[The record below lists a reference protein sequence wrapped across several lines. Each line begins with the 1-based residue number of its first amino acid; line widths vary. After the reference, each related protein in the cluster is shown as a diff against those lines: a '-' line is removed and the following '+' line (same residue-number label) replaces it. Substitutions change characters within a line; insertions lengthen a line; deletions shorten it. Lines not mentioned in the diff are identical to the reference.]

1 MTPTI
6 KSKGKTSE
14 IGAPAQFKQATRKG
28 KKAWR
33 KNIDIQPEETAMDE
47 ARAEERVTGG
57 KAGGS
62 YIDQMF
68 TIDTTGDEMVA
79 KRIKKPRTLRSLEIL
94 QKRSAVPALTSKP
107 VHAASK
113 PYKPK
118 VTTADKER
126 LLRIARKGQVG
137 ADGSGMGSAIVAKQN
152 QEDLRD
158 VWTER
163 ELEAERLAALKGKW
177 EENLKEMPLPNV
189 PTTLQQQRQVQSATA
204 QTKSVP
210 IPNAGTSY
218 NPRLEAHQALIDE
231 AVRQEVE
238 TLRKEQEAQ
247 DKVERYKKVLENR
260 REMAKINGTELS
272 GGMLVASG
280 DPEVMA
286 ESAGLEIEDVEFE
299 VSQASKMTKRK
310 TQADRNKAKR
320 RIEER
325 RIAKQAATVQ
335 AQKKAMQTLANLQ
348 KKVENTLTSRKEV
361 LAARRAALE
370 AKQLVGYQ
378 GGEKIGKHKVLSG
391 NVDVQLGEDLSE
403 NMREVKPEGNLFR
416 DRFRALQSRTL
427 LEPRVRQLPKRHTG
441 RTKEYEKHAW
451 KRFE

>member
-1 MTPTI
+1 
-6 KSKGKTSE
+6 
-14 IGAPAQFKQATRKG
+14 
-28 KKAWR
+28 
-33 KNIDIQPEETAMDE
+33 
-47 ARAEERVTGG
+47 
-57 KAGGS
+57 
-62 YIDQMF
+62 
-68 TIDTTGDEMVA
+68 
-79 KRIKKPRTLRSLEIL
+79 
-94 QKRSAVPALTSKP
+94 
-107 VHAASK
+107 
-113 PYKPK
+113 
-118 VTTADKER
+118 
-126 LLRIARKGQVG
+126 
-137 ADGSGMGSAIVAKQN
+137 MGSAIVAKQN

-320 RIEER
+320 RIEE
-325 RIAKQAATVQ
+325 VS
-335 AQKKAMQTLANLQ
+335 L
-348 KKVENTLTSRKEV
+348 
-361 LAARRAALE
+361 
-370 AKQLVGYQ
+370 G
-378 GGEKIGKHKVLSG
+378 VLS
-391 NVDVQLGEDLSE
+391 
-403 NMREVKPEGNLFR
+403 
-416 DRFRALQSRTL
+416 
-427 LEPRVRQLPKRHTG
+427 
-441 RTKEYEKHAW
+441 
-451 KRFE
+451 